1 MSDLKLLSGVIVLS
15 RYLFEPGVVSC
26 LCCQCMMAE
35 GLSLEEVKEKME
47 EVDKDYMAGN
57 E

>member
-1 MSDLKLLSGVIVLS
+1 MVSVLS